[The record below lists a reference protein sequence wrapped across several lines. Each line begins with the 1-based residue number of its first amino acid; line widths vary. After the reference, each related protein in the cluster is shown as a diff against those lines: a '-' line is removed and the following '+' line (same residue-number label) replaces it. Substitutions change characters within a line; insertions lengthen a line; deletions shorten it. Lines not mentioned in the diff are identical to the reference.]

1 MCFLFSRKMSSI
13 KARIAIIVFIVLVV
27 STEFATSEFRLP
39 IHKKDFSE
47 VVDALKHLHQLES
60 AYSQVSRPR

>member
-1 MCFLFSRKMSSI
+1 MSTI
-13 KARIAIIVFIVLVV
+13 KAKIAVIVFIVMVV
-27 STEFATSEFRLP
+27 TTELTTAEFRLP